1 MINFFESFSPL
12 TQAII
17 ASTLTFLLTT
27 FGASFVFLFKNVNN
41 KVMNYLL
48 GASAGIMLAAAI
60 FSLLLP
66 SIEQANNLNMN
77 TILVVSI
84 GLLSGSILLI
94 VGDKISSKFTGN
106 EENNFRRI
114 LLLVTSIVLHNIPE
128 GLAIGVAFGSIIYNI
143 EGATLIAAISLAIGI
158 GLQNIPE
165 GAAISIPL
173 RKEGLSRKKA
183 FLIGTLSGIVEPISA
198 IVGVIL
204 VLKIK
209 IVLPI
214 LLSFAAGAMLFV
226 IIEEL
231 VPECMNDENKNA
243 IGVVTLIGFI
253 LMMIMEII

>member
-1 MINFFESFSPL
+1 M
-12 TQAII
+12 
-17 ASTLTFLLTT
+17 
-27 FGASFVFLFKNVNN
+27 
-41 KVMNYLL
+41 
-48 GASAGIMLAAAI
+48 
-60 FSLLLP
+60 
-66 SIEQANNLNMN
+66 
-77 TILVVSI
+77 
-84 GLLSGSILLI
+84 
-94 VGDKISSKFTGN
+94 
-106 EENNFRRI
+106 
-114 LLLVTSIVLHNIPE
+114 VTSIVLHNIPE

-173 RKEGLSRKKA
+173 RKEGLSRKKS

-198 IVGVIL
+198 IIGVIL

-209 IVLPI
+209 IILPI

>member
-27 FGASFVFLFKNVNN
+27 FGSSFVFLFKKVNN

-48 GASAGIMLAAAI
+48 GSSAGIMLAAAI
-60 FSLLLP
+60 YSLLLP

-77 TILVVSI
+77 TSIVVSL
-84 GLLSGSILLI
+84 GLLLGSVLLI

-173 RKEGLSRKKA
+173 RKEGLSRKKS

-198 IVGVIL
+198 IIGVIL

-209 IVLPI
+209 IILPI

>member
-27 FGASFVFLFKNVNN
+27 FGSSFVFLFKKVNN

-77 TILVVSI
+77 TSIVVSL
-84 GLLSGSILLI
+84 GLLLGSVLLI
-94 VGDKISSKFTGN
+94 VGDKVSSKFTGN

-183 FLIGTLSGIVEPISA
+183 FWIGTL
-198 IVGVIL
+198 
-204 VLKIK
+204 
-209 IVLPI
+209 
-214 LLSFAAGAMLFV
+214 
-226 IIEEL
+226 
-231 VPECMNDENKNA
+231 
-243 IGVVTLIGFI
+243 
-253 LMMIMEII
+253 